1 MASSGI
7 RRKVDDLGRV
17 VIPVGLRRNLG
28 IEEGDLLEFSIEGER
43 IILAR
48 PNDRCVLCAADAALV
63 EFRGRSVC
71 SACVEE
77 LEQARATQGV
87 PTPTAS
93 DQVVVLPEAEG
104 ASNTAW

>member
-28 IEEGDLLEFSIEGER
+28 IEEGDLLEFSIEDER

-48 PNDRCVLCAADAALV
+48 PSDRCVLCATETNLV

-71 SACVEE
+71 STCVAE
-77 LEQARATQGV
+77 LEQARDQQGV
-87 PTPTAS
+87 VTPPT
-93 DQVVVLPEAEG
+93 DQVIELPEAEG
-104 ASNTAW
+104 ASSTAW

>member
-1 MASSGI
+1 MATSGI

-28 IEEGDLLEFSIEGER
+28 IAEGDLLEFSVEGER

-48 PNDRCVLCAADAALV
+48 PDDRCVLCAGDANLV
-63 EFRGRSVC
+63 EFRGRRVC
-71 SACVEE
+71 SSCVGD
-77 LEQARATQGV
+77 LGVARDDQGV
-87 PTPTAS
+87 ATPPTGE
-93 DQVVVLPEAEG
+93 VIVLPEAQS

>member
-28 IEEGDLLEFSIEGER
+28 IDEGDLLEFSVEGER

-48 PNDRCVLCAADAALV
+48 PSDRCVLCAADTSLV
-63 EFRGRSVC
+63 EFRGRRVC
-71 SACVEE
+71 ASCVTE
-77 LEQARATQGV
+77 LDVARDKQGV
-87 PTPTAS
+87 VSPPI
-93 DQVVVLPEAEG
+93 DQVVMLRETEP